1 MEKFVGIDVSKNF
14 FDVCLGVKGKII
26 HFDYTKEQVEKCV
39 GLIED
44 FKPELIVMEATGGY
58 EIDLA
63 SSLQENGLPV
73 AVVNPRRIRD
83 FAKAAGQM
91 AKTDAI
97 DAAVI
102 ALFASALKPP
112 KAEKVSEN
120 ARRIRALTARR
131 NQLIRL
137 RTAENNRLEHVFD
150 KSIAKSIKA
159 VICVIDK
166 QLDEVEKQIAGCIE
180 HDPQMK
186 EKSGIIKTMPG
197 IGDTT
202 SAMIVAELPELGRLN
217 RREIASLIGVA
228 PMNRDSGI
236 FRGKRMTGGGRSGIR
251 TCLFMPTLVA
261 IRYNPAVKNFYERLL
276 KAGKT
281 KMTAI
286 VACMRK
292 IITILNSMV
301 ANNQPWRE
309 NLTNIA

>member
-1 MEKFVGIDVSKNF
+1 MEKFVGIDVSKSF

-58 EIDLA
+58 EIELA

-131 NQLIRL
+131 NQLIGL

-180 HDPQMK
+180 HDPDMK

-202 SAMIVAELPELGRLN
+202 SSMIVAELPELGRLN
-217 RREIASLIGVA
+217 RREIASLVGVA
-228 PMNRDSGI
+228 PMNRDSGT
-236 FRGKRMTGGGRSGIR
+236 FRGKRMTGGGRGNVR

-261 IRYNPAVKNFYERLL
+261 IRYNPAIKTFYERLL

-301 ANNQPWRE
+301 ANNQTWRE

>member
-1 MEKFVGIDVSKNF
+1 MEKFIGIDVSKRF

-39 GLIED
+39 RLIED
-44 FKPELIVMEATGGY
+44 FMPELIVMEATGGY
-58 EIDLA
+58 ESELA
-63 SSLQENGLPV
+63 WSLQEQGLPV

-131 NQLIRL
+131 NQLIGL

-166 QLDEVEKQIAGCIE
+166 QLDEVEKHISGCIE
-180 HDPQMK
+180 HDPEMK
-186 EKSGIIKTMPG
+186 DKSGIIKTMPG
-197 IGDTT
+197 VGDTT
-202 SAMIVAELPELGRLN
+202 ASMIVAELPELGRLN

-236 FRGKRMTGGGRSGIR
+236 FRGKRMTGGGRGNVR

-261 IRYNPAVKNFYERLL
+261 IRYNPAVKRFYERLL
-276 KAGKT
+276 NAGKT

-286 VACMRK
+286 IACMRK

-301 ANNQPWRE
+301 ANNQTWRE
-309 NLTNIA
+309 NLD